1 MISQL
6 HSQGESFLVH
16 ASDRAYSNFP
26 RLGGLGK
33 YQLVEMTPTNKA
45 TNRPNTNRC
54 LDGGFEEKHHNC
66 PAFF

>member
-1 MISQL
+1 VISQL

-26 RLGGLGK
+26 WLGSLGK

-54 LDGGFEEKHHNC
+54 LDGGFEEK
-66 PAFF
+66 PS